1 MATVH
6 ISDKCSEKEDA
17 REARMAEEDQKLS
30 RVIEIHGPWRQ
41 TSVAAYFQC
50 LNYCTKWSVKL
61 LSLLFLLLCNAC
73 FVRSFSLSISLGGF
87 SWGGIYW
94 LRFS

>member
-30 RVIEIHGPWRQ
+30 RVIEIHGPWR
-41 TSVAAYFQC
+41 
-50 LNYCTKWSVKL
+50 
-61 LSLLFLLLCNAC
+61 
-73 FVRSFSLSISLGGF
+73 
-87 SWGGIYW
+87 
-94 LRFS
+94 